1 MSGSQEKHKA
11 WHRIREKPTA
21 NSPGMVI
28 CKDCICTVSNRDKI
42 NELTHD
48 SKVFNSN
55 PKMYLQKKKKIG
67 SLICLDLTLEI
78 KLVYRSSKEL
88 EICI

>member
-11 WHRIREKPTA
+11 WHKIREKLTA

-28 CKDCICTVSNRDKI
+28 WRDCICTVSNRDKV

-55 PKMYLQKKKKIG
+55 SKMYLQKKKIK
-67 SLICLDLTLEI
+67 
-78 KLVYRSSKEL
+78 KLVV
-88 EICI
+88 